1 MSITSRLRISGKKL
15 LFGCVAAAA
24 PLLPATLASAANPTP
39 EQALALKPMQK
50 DVEYDIPAK
59 DEVAK
64 CTIKVEKGAG
74 TSGWIV
80 YDPTGQIIRRFT
92 DTNGDNV
99 VDLWSYFSGGA
110 EVYRDVDSN
119 NNGKADQFRW
129 LNTAGTRW
137 GLDADEDGKI
147 DSWKSI
153 SAEEVSSEAVA
164 AMGQRDDAGQ
174 RDVARFTR
182 LLLTTDELKSLG
194 LGEELTKQISEKIA
208 AAPKKF
214 ASLPT
219 DEKTA
224 LISSGNSRWLNFSG
238 TRPSAIPAG
247 TNGSTK
253 DITVYENIITMF
265 EAGGKNGQLQIG
277 TMIKIGEGW
286 RLIDVPQAGDEV
298 ASNDRGLFTNPTN
311 PIPGVVPPIPG
322 TDPTKQGDLPKEL
335 AEIDEQITKTNDS
348 KQLAVLKKKKCDLIE
363 NAVAGLTKPEDR
375 EIWIRQLIDTCAE
388 GAQTNTY
395 PDGLARLT
403 ALEKKLAGNDKENA
417 PYCRFSVITSE
428 YMSAMN
434 GPEGAKDFNKIQ
446 AKWLDDL
453 KLFVG
458 AYPKSKEA
466 ADALSHLAI
475 DSEFAGKEDDAKKL
489 YTEIAT
495 NFPGETL
502 AAKAVGAVRR
512 LDSVDKAMVLAGTTA
527 EGKSFDIKSLSG
539 KTVIVYYWSS
549 VGHTTAGDIAQL
561 KQVQAKFARDNV
573 AIVGVSLDNS
583 PEALATYLQANR
595 LPWIVLHEKGGMDSR
610 FAQEMGIFTVP
621 TVMLVDATG
630 KVAAR
635 NVEITL
641 LDKELSDR
649 IRK

>member
-15 LFGCVAAAA
+15 LLGCVAVAS
-24 PLLPATLASAANPTP
+24 PLVPATLASAQSPTP
-39 EQALALKPMQK
+39 AQALALKPMQK
-50 DVEYDIPAK
+50 DVDYDKPEEGEIG
-59 DEVAK
+59 K

-129 LNTAGTRW
+129 LSTAGTRW
-137 GLDADEDGKI
+137 GLDTDEDGKI

-164 AMGQRDDAGQ
+164 AMGQKDDVGQ
-174 RDVARFTR
+174 RDLARFTR
-182 LLLTTDELKSLG
+182 LLLTADELKSLG
-194 LGEELTKQISEKIA
+194 LGEELTKVIGDKIA
-208 AAPKKF
+208 AAPKRF
-214 ASLPT
+214 TALPT
-219 DEKTA
+219 DDKSA

-265 EAGGKNGQLQIG
+265 ESNGKNGQLQIG
-277 TMIKIGEGW
+277 TMIKVGDGW
-286 RLIDVPQAGDEV
+286 RLIDVPQPVDEM
-298 ASNDRGLFTNPTN
+298 ATNDRGIFTNQSN
-311 PIPGVVPPIPG
+311 PVPGVVPTG
-322 TDPTKQGDLPKEL
+322 TGDKPSNSELPKEL
-335 AEIDEQITKTNDS
+335 EDIDGQITKATDS

-388 GAQTNTY
+388 GAQTNSY
-395 PDGLARLT
+395 PDGLARLKD
-403 ALEKKLAGNDKENA
+403 LEKKLTGNDKELA

-434 GPEGAKDFNKIQ
+434 GPDGAKDFNKIQ
-446 AKWLDDL
+446 AKWIDDL

-475 DSEFAGKEDDAKKL
+475 DSEFSGKEDDAKKL
-489 YTEIAT
+489 YNEIAT

-502 AAKAVGAVRR
+502 AAKSVGAIRR
-512 LDSVDKAMVLAGTTA
+512 LDSVDKAMVLAGTTV
-527 EGKSFDIKSLSG
+527 EGKPFDIKSLSG

-583 PEALATYLQANR
+583 PEALATYLQTNR
-595 LPWIVLHEKGGMDSR
+595 LPWVVLHEKGGMDGR

-621 TVMLVDATG
+621 TVMLVDTTG

>member
-1 MSITSRLRISGKKL
+1 MSITSRMRISGKKL
-15 LFGCVAAAA
+15 LLGCVAVAA
-24 PLLPATLASAANPTP
+24 PLLPATFASAATPTP

-50 DVEYDIPAK
+50 DVDYDKPAEG
-59 DEVAK
+59 EVAK
-64 CTIKVEKGAG
+64 CTIKVEKGLG

-110 EVYRDVDSN
+110 EVYRDVDTN

-164 AMGQRDDAGQ
+164 AMGSREES
-174 RDVARFTR
+174 RFLR
-182 LLLTTDELKSLG
+182 LLLTADELKSLG
-194 LGEELTKQISEKIA
+194 LGDELVKVIGEKIA
-208 AAPKKF
+208 SAPKKF
-214 ASLPT
+214 TALPN

-224 LISSGNSRWLNFSG
+224 MISSGDSRWLNFSG
-238 TRPSAIPAG
+238 TRPSAIPSG

-253 DITVYENIITMF
+253 DVTVYENIITMF
-265 EAGGKNGQLQIG
+265 ESKGKNGQLQIG
-277 TMIKIGEGW
+277 TMIKIGDGW
-286 RLIDVPQAGDEV
+286 RLIDVPQPVDEL
-298 ASNDRGLFTNPTN
+298 ATNDRGIFTNQNN
-311 PIPGVVPPIPG
+311 PVPGVVPPGPDGKTAPG
-322 TDPTKQGDLPKEL
+322 GGSGLPEDLAKLDE
-335 AEIDEQITKTNDS
+335 EIGKTNDP

-363 NAVAGLTKPEDR
+363 NALAGLTKPEDR

-395 PDGLARLT
+395 TDGLARLKD
-403 ALEKKLAGNDKENA
+403 LEKKLIGNDREHA

-434 GPEGAKDFNKIQ
+434 SPEGAKEFNKIQ

-453 KLFVG
+453 KLFVKDF
-458 AYPKSKEA
+458 PKSKEA

-475 DSEFAGKEDDAKKL
+475 DSEFAGKEEDAKKL
-489 YTEIAT
+489 YTEIAV
-495 NFPGETL
+495 NFPGEML
-502 AAKAVGAVRR
+502 AAKAAGAVRR
-512 LDSVDKAMVLAGTTA
+512 LDSIDKSMVLAGTTV
-527 EGKSFDIKSLSG
+527 EGKPFDIKSLSG
-539 KTVIVYYWSS
+539 KFVVVYYWSS
-549 VGHTTAGDIAQL
+549 IGHTTAGDVAQL

-583 PEALATYLQANR
+583 PETLSTFLQANR
-595 LPWIVLHEKGGMDSR
+595 LPWIVLHEKGGMDGR

-621 TVMLVDATG
+621 TVMLVDSSG
-630 KVAAR
+630 KVVAR
-635 NVEITL
+635 NLEISL
-641 LDKELSDR
+641 LDKELSDK